1 MGLRR
6 IELWLKTERAVA
18 EAQARRGATQA
29 VGFAVAGICALFAF
43 AAIGI
48 SVGAALEPLVGLPA
62 AVGLVA
68 LLYLL
73 IAAIAVGASQNAG
86 KSELDEAI
94 RLRTLARE
102 MAWDDT
108 DVVMGFARMAL
119 WGARQ
124 ATGAISKVAG
134 TKVPGTTATAAK
146 AAAAATAAAAA
157 AAVAT
162 KATTKQA
169 GPRDGA
175 ATDAEPTKAEADV
188 TSNEARGEDT

>member
-73 IAAIAVGASQNAG
+73 IAAIAVGAS
-86 KSELDEAI
+86 
-94 RLRTLARE
+94 ARE